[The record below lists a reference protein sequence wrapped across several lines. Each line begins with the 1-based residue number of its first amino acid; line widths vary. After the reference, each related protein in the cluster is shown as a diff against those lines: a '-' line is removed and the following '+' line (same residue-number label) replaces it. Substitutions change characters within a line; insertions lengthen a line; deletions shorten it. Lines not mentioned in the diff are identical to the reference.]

1 MRNKIFRNLDEQIN
15 ILKNKNLI
23 IEDEEQTKQILLKEN
38 YFFISG
44 YRHLLMKNY
53 KDKNFIKGSTFNE
66 LYAIFNFDRHIR
78 NICFK
83 NILIIEN
90 NIKSIISYQLSKKYG
105 FQEKNYL
112 NPTNYTEDP
121 LNAKRVHDV
130 LNKMRKQL
138 AFNGKKHTATMHYM
152 TNYGYIPMWIL
163 VKVLSFGL
171 MSEFYCILKTEDKK
185 EIADMYNMEEK
196 DMEVYLYLLA
206 NFRNLCAHE
215 DILYDHRTQRSIPDN
230 KIHKALQIEKIEEE
244 YKYGKN
250 DLFALIIIF
259 KYMLNTEEFREMIR
273 EISYEIDILDGKID
287 TVPVETIL
295 NRIGFPTNWKKIIE
309 YEVTK
314 WKIKLFIQHQ

>member
-1 MRNKIFRNLDEQIN
+1 MVIKMKNKIFRTLDEQIS
-15 ILKNKNLI
+15 ILKSKNLTVN
-23 IEDEEQTKQILLKEN
+23 DEESAKQILLKEN

-53 KDKNFIKGSTFNE
+53 KDKNFIDGATFDE

-112 NPTNYTEDP
+112 NQNNYTTDP
-121 LNAKRVHDV
+121 LKNRQVHDV

-138 AFNGKKHTATMHYM
+138 AFNGKKHSATMHYM

-171 MSEFYCILKTEDKK
+171 MSEFYCILKTEDKQ
-185 EIADMYNMEEK
+185 EIADLYKISYEE
-196 DMEVYLYLLA
+196 MEVFLYLLA

-215 DILYDHRTQRSIPDN
+215 DILYDHRTQRSIPN
-230 KIHKALQIEKIEEE
+230 NIIHKTLQIEKQEDE
-244 YKYGKN
+244 YIYGKN
-250 DLFALIIIF
+250 DLYALVIIF
-259 KYMLNTEEFREMIR
+259 KYMLEENEFREMIR
-273 EISYEIDILDGKID
+273 EVGYEMDILDGKINCI
-287 TVPVETIL
+287 PVQTIL
-295 NRIGFPTNWKKIIE
+295 NRIGFPTNWRNITDM
-309 YEVTK
+309 EVR
-314 WKIKLFIQHQ
+314 

>member
-1 MRNKIFRNLDEQIN
+1 MRNKIFRTLDEQVE
-15 ILKNKNLI
+15 ILKNKKLQF
-23 IEDEEQTKQILLKEN
+23 EDETKAKQILLKEN

-53 KDKNFIKGSTFNE
+53 KDKNFIEGSKFEE

-112 NPTNYTEDP
+112 NAENYTQDP
-121 LNAKRVHDV
+121 LKARQVRDV
-130 LNKMRKQL
+130 LNKVRKQL
-138 AFNGKKHTATMHYM
+138 AFNGKKHTATMHYI

-171 MSEFYCILKTEDKK
+171 MAEFYCILKTDDKQ
-185 EIADMYNMEEK
+185 EIADLYKMKYE

-230 KIHKALQIEKIEEE
+230 AIHKALDIEKLEEE

-259 KYMLNTEEFREMIR
+259 KYMLEQSEFREMIR
-273 EISYEIDILDGKID
+273 EMSYEIDLLDGKIN
-287 TVPVETIL
+287 TVSIETIL
-295 NRIGFPTNWKKIIE
+295 NRIGFPTNWKEIIT
-309 YEVTK
+309 YEV
-314 WKIKLFIQHQ
+314 IL

>member
-1 MRNKIFRNLDEQIN
+1 MKNKIFRTLDEQIS
-15 ILKNKNLI
+15 ILRNKNLI
-23 IEDEEQTKQILLKEN
+23 IEDEERTKQILLKEN

-53 KDKNFIKGSTFNE
+53 KDKNFLNGSTFEE
-66 LYAIFNFDRHIR
+66 LYSIFNFDRRIR

-121 LNAKRVHDV
+121 LKARQVHDV

-185 EIADMYNMEEK
+185 EIADLYNMRYE
-196 DMEVYLYLLA
+196 DMEVFLYLLA

-230 KIHKALQIEKIEEE
+230 EIHKALDITKIEDE

-259 KYMLNTEEFREMIR
+259 KYMLNKDEFREMIR
-273 EISYEIDILDGKID
+273 EMSYEIDILDGKIN

-295 NRIGFPTNWKKIIE
+295 NRIGFPTNWKKIID
-309 YEVTK
+309 YEVRK
-314 WKIKLFIQHQ
+314 WKKKPYMQHQ

>member
-1 MRNKIFRNLDEQIN
+1 MKNKIFRNLDEQIN
-15 ILKNKNLI
+15 ILKEKDLI
-23 IEDEEQTKQILLKEN
+23 IEDEEKAKQILLREN
-38 YFFISG
+38 YFFLSG

-53 KDKNFIKGSTFNE
+53 KDKKFIQGATFDE
-66 LYAIFNFDRHIR
+66 LYSIFNFDRRIR

-112 NPTNYTEDP
+112 NQTNYTSDP
-121 LNAKRVHDV
+121 LKAKQVHDV

-138 AFNGKKHTATMHYM
+138 AFNGKKHSATMHYL

-171 MSEFYCILKTEDKK
+171 MSEFYCILKNEDKE
-185 EIADMYNMEEK
+185 EIAELYNMNYE
-196 DMEVYLYLLA
+196 DMEIYLYLLA

-230 KIHKALQIEKIEEE
+230 DIHKTLKIEVNEDE

-250 DLFALIIIF
+250 DLFALMIIF
-259 KYMLNTEEFREMIR
+259 KYMLTPDEFREMIR
-273 EISYEIDILDGKID
+273 EISYEIDILDGKIKI
-287 TVPVETIL
+287 VPTETIL
-295 NRIGFPTNWKKIIE
+295 NRIGFPTNWKDIIN
-309 YEVTK
+309 YEVNK
-314 WKIKLFIQHQ
+314 

>member
-1 MRNKIFRNLDEQIN
+1 MKNKIFRNLDEQIS
-15 ILKNKNLI
+15 ILKQKGLTIN
-23 IEDEEQTKQILLKEN
+23 DEEKTKQILLREN

-53 KDKNFIKGSTFNE
+53 KDKNFIIGSTFDE

-90 NIKSIISYQLSKKYG
+90 NIKSVISYQLSKKYG
-105 FQEKNYL
+105 YQEKNYL

-121 LNAKRVHDV
+121 LKTKQVRDV
-130 LNKMRKQL
+130 LNKVRKQL

-152 TNYGYIPMWIL
+152 SNYGYIPMWIL

-171 MSEFYCILKTEDKK
+171 MSEFYCILKKEDKK
-185 EIADMYNMEEK
+185 EIADIYNINYENME
-196 DMEVYLYLLA
+196 VFLYLLA

-215 DILYDHRTQRSIPDN
+215 DILYDHRTQRAIPDN
-230 KIHKALQIEKIEEE
+230 KIHKILEIEKQDEE
-244 YKYGKN
+244 YKYGKK

-259 KYMLNTEEFREMIR
+259 KYMLTEEEFREMIR
-273 EISYEIDILDGKID
+273 EMSYEIDILDGKID
-287 TVPVETIL
+287 IVSTETIL
-295 NRIGFPTNWKKIIE
+295 NRIGFPSNWKKIIDLE
-309 YEVTK
+309 A
-314 WKIKLFIQHQ
+314 

>member
-1 MRNKIFRNLDEQIN
+1 MKNKIFKNLDEQIN
-15 ILKNKNLI
+15 ILKEKDLI
-23 IEDEEQTKQILLKEN
+23 ISNEGEAKEILLKEN

-53 KDKNFIKGSTFNE
+53 RDKNFIKGSTFDE
-66 LYAIFNFDRHIR
+66 LYAIFNFDRYIR

-112 NPTNYTEDP
+112 NANNYTQDE
-121 LNAKRVHDV
+121 LKNKQVRDV

-138 AFNGKKHTATMHYM
+138 AFNGKKHTATMHYI

-171 MSEFYCILKTEDKK
+171 MAEFYCILKTEDKE
-185 EIADMYNMEEK
+185 EISNLYNMNNSQ
-196 DMEVYLYLLA
+196 MEIYLYLLA

-215 DILYDHRTQRSIPDN
+215 DILYDHRTQRTIPDN
-230 KIHKALQIEKIEEE
+230 IIHKNLKIEKQENE
-244 YKYGKN
+244 YMHGKN

-259 KYMLNTEEFREMIR
+259 KYMLAKDQFREMMR
-273 EISYEIDILDGKID
+273 EISYEIDILNGKIKS
-287 TVPVETIL
+287 VSIETIL
-295 NRIGFPTNWKKIIE
+295 NRIGFPTNWKEIIE
-309 YEVTK
+309 LEVR
-314 WKIKLFIQHQ
+314 

>member
-1 MRNKIFRNLDEQIN
+1 MVIKMKNKIFRTLDEQID
-15 ILKNKNLI
+15 ILKSKDLTI
-23 IEDEEQTKQILLKEN
+23 TDEEQTKNILLKEN

-53 KDKNFIKGSTFNE
+53 KDKKFIKGATFDE

-112 NPTNYTEDP
+112 NANNYTDDP
-121 LNAKRVHDV
+121 LKARQVHDV

-152 TNYGYIPMWIL
+152 THYGYIPMWIL

-171 MSEFYCILKTEDKK
+171 MSEFYCILRTEDKK
-185 EIADMYNMEEK
+185 EIADVYNMKYE
-196 DMEVYLYLLA
+196 DMEIFLYLLA

-230 KIHKALQIEKIEEE
+230 NIHKMLNIEKQEDE

-259 KYMLNTEEFREMIR
+259 KYMLNKDEFREMIR
-273 EISYEIDILDGKID
+273 EMSYEIDILDGKID
-287 TVPVETIL
+287 TVPIETIL
-295 NRIGFPTNWKKIIE
+295 NRIGFPITWKEIITN
-309 YEVTK
+309 EVVK
-314 WKIKLFIQHQ
+314 

>member
-1 MRNKIFRNLDEQIN
+1 MKNKIFRTLDEQIN
-15 ILKNKNLI
+15 ILRSKDLTI
-23 IEDEEQTKQILLKEN
+23 TDEEYTKNILLKEN

-44 YRHLLMKNY
+44 YRHLLMQNY
-53 KDKNFIKGSTFNE
+53 KDKKFIQGSTFEE

-83 NILIIEN
+83 NILILEN

-112 NPTNYTEDP
+112 NPSNYTEDP
-121 LNAKRVHDV
+121 QKERQVRDV

-138 AFNGKKHTATMHYM
+138 AFNGKKHSATMHYM

-171 MSEFYCILKTEDKK
+171 MAEFYCILKTEDKK
-185 EIADMYNMEEK
+185 EIAEIYNMK
-196 DMEVYLYLLA
+196 YQDMEVFLYLLS

-230 KIHKALQIEKIEEE
+230 IIHKKLQIEKQEDE

-259 KYMLNTEEFREMIR
+259 KYMLGTEEFREMIR
-273 EISYEIDILDGKID
+273 ELGYEIDVLDGKVNI
-287 TVPVETIL
+287 VPIETIL
-295 NRIGFPTNWKKIIE
+295 NRIGFPANWKEIITIE
-309 YEVTK
+309 A
-314 WKIKLFIQHQ
+314 I

>member
-1 MRNKIFRNLDEQIN
+1 MVINMKNKIFRTLDEQIS
-15 ILKNKNLI
+15 ILKSKDLT
-23 IEDEEQTKQILLKEN
+23 IENEEQAKQILLREN

-53 KDKNFIKGSTFNE
+53 KDKKFIKGATFEE
-66 LYAIFNFDRHIR
+66 LYAIFYFDRHIR

-112 NPTNYTEDP
+112 SPNNYTQDP
-121 LNAKRVHDV
+121 LKGRQVRDV

-138 AFNGKKHTATMHYM
+138 AFNGKKHTATMHYL

-171 MSEFYCILKTEDKK
+171 MSEFYCILKTEDKQ
-185 EIADMYNMEEK
+185 EISALYNIEYEEL
-196 DMEVYLYLLA
+196 EVFLYLLA

-215 DILYDHRTQRSIPDN
+215 DILYDHRTQRPIPNND
-230 KIHKALQIEKIEEE
+230 IHQKLKIEKIEEE

-259 KYMLNTEEFREMIR
+259 KYMLKEDEFREIIK
-273 EISYEIDILDGKID
+273 EISKEIDVLNEKINI
-287 TVPVETIL
+287 VPIETIL
-295 NRIGFPTNWKKIIE
+295 NRIGFPINWKDIID
-309 YEVTK
+309 YEVK
-314 WKIKLFIQHQ
+314 

>member
-1 MRNKIFRNLDEQIN
+1 MKNKIFKNLDEQIK
-15 ILKNKNLI
+15 ILKEKDLVI
-23 IEDEEQTKQILLKEN
+23 KDEEQAKQILLREN

-53 KDKNFIKGSTFNE
+53 KDKNFIKGSTFEE

-112 NPTNYTEDP
+112 NPNNYTEDA
-121 LNAKRVHDV
+121 LKTKQVHDV

-138 AFNGKKHTATMHYM
+138 AFNGKKHTATMHYL

-171 MSEFYCILKTEDKK
+171 MAEFYCILKQEDKQ
-185 EIADMYNMEEK
+185 EIAELYNMNYQE
-196 DMEVYLYLLA
+196 MEVYLYLLA

-215 DILYDHRTQRSIPDN
+215 DILYDHRTQRSIPN
-230 KIHKALQIEKIEEE
+230 NNIHKELKIEKLEDE
-244 YKYGKN
+244 YRYGKN

-259 KYMLNTEEFREMIR
+259 KYMLTKDEFREMIR
-273 EISYEIDILDGKID
+273 ETSYEIDKLDGKID

-295 NRIGFPTNWKKIIE
+295 NRIGFPTNWKEIIN
-309 YEVTK
+309 YEVRK
-314 WKIKLFIQHQ
+314 WKIK

>member
-1 MRNKIFRNLDEQIN
+1 MK
-15 ILKNKNLI
+15 
-23 IEDEEQTKQILLKEN
+23 THKE
-38 YFFISG
+38 
-44 YRHLLMKNY
+44 RK
-53 KDKNFIKGSTFNE
+53 FIKGSTFEE

-83 NILIIEN
+83 NILIVEN

-112 NPTNYTEDP
+112 SPNNYTQDP
-121 LNAKRVHDV
+121 LKTRQVHDV

-138 AFNGKKHTATMHYM
+138 AFNGKKHTATMHYL

-171 MSEFYCILKTEDKK
+171 MSEFYCILKTEDKQ
-185 EIADMYNMEEK
+185 EIAELYNVKYEE
-196 DMEVYLYLLA
+196 MEVFLYLLA

-215 DILYDHRTQRSIPDN
+215 DILYDHRTQRSIPN
-230 KIHKALQIEKIEEE
+230 NEIHKKLNIEKIEEQ

-259 KYMLNTEEFREMIR
+259 KYMLREEEFREMIR
-273 EISYEIDILDGKID
+273 EMSYEIDLLDGKIN

-295 NRIGFPTNWKKIIE
+295 NRIGFPINWKEIID
-309 YEVTK
+309 
-314 WKIKLFIQHQ
+314 

>member
-1 MRNKIFRNLDEQIN
+1 MNKIFRTLDEQIN
-15 ILKNKNLI
+15 ILKSKGLT
-23 IEDEEQTKQILLKEN
+23 IEDEERTKQILLKEN

-53 KDKNFIKGSTFNE
+53 KDKNFVKGSTFDE
-66 LYAIFNFDRHIR
+66 LYSIFNFDRHIR

-90 NIKSIISYQLSKKYG
+90 NIKSIISYELSKKYG

-112 NPTNYTEDP
+112 NPTNYTADP
-121 LNAKRVHDV
+121 LKTRQVHDV

-138 AFNGKKHTATMHYM
+138 AFNGKKHSATMHYL

-171 MSEFYCILKTEDKK
+171 MSEFYCILKTEDKQ
-185 EIADMYNMEEK
+185 EIANLYNIKYEDIEI
-196 DMEVYLYLLA
+196 YLYLLA

-215 DILYDHRTQRSIPDN
+215 DILYDHRTQRAIPN
-230 KIHKALQIEKIEEE
+230 NLVHKTLNIEKQEGE
-244 YKYGKN
+244 YIYGKN

-259 KYMLNTEEFREMIR
+259 KYMLEETEFREMIR
-273 EISYEIDILDGKID
+273 EMSYEIDILEGRIKS
-287 TVPVETIL
+287 VPVESVL
-295 NRIGFPTNWKKIIE
+295 NRIGFPTNWRKIIDME
-309 YEVTK
+309 A
-314 WKIKLFIQHQ
+314 IK

>member
-1 MRNKIFRNLDEQIN
+1 MKNKIFRTLDEQVD
-15 ILKNKNLI
+15 ILRSKDLTI
-23 IEDEEQTKQILLKEN
+23 TDEEETKRILLKEN

-53 KDKNFIKGSTFNE
+53 KDKKFIPGATFEE
-66 LYAIFNFDRHIR
+66 LYSIFNFDRHIR

-90 NIKSIISYQLSKKYG
+90 NIKSITSYQLSKKYG

-112 NPTNYTEDP
+112 NPTNYTGDNTKE
-121 LNAKRVHDV
+121 RQVRDV

-138 AFNGKKHTATMHYM
+138 AFNGKKHSATMHYM

-171 MSEFYCILKTEDKK
+171 MSEFYCILRTEDKK
-185 EIADMYNMEEK
+185 EIADIYKLKYE
-196 DMEVYLYLLA
+196 DMEVFLYLLA

-230 KIHKALQIEKIEEE
+230 SIHKMLNIEKQEDE

-259 KYMLNTEEFREMIR
+259 KYMLSPDEFREMIR
-273 EISYEIDILDGKID
+273 EMSYEIDILKGKINS
-287 TVPVETIL
+287 VPVETVL
-295 NRIGFPTNWKKIIE
+295 NRIGFPMNWKEIIP
-309 YEVTK
+309 YEV
-314 WKIKLFIQHQ
+314 I

>member
-1 MRNKIFRNLDEQIN
+1 MKNKIFRNLDEQIN
-15 ILKNKNLI
+15 ILRNKDLTI
-23 IEDEEQTKQILLKEN
+23 QDEDRTKQILLKEN

-53 KDKNFIKGSTFNE
+53 KDKKFIKGATFEE

-105 FQEKNYL
+105 FQEKTYL
-112 NPTNYTEDP
+112 NPNNYTSDP
-121 LNAKRVHDV
+121 MKTRQVHDV

-138 AFNGKKHTATMHYM
+138 AFNGKKHTATMHYL

-171 MSEFYCILKTEDKK
+171 MSEFYCILKTEDKQ
-185 EIADMYNMEEK
+185 EIADLYKMQYE
-196 DMEVYLYLLA
+196 DMEIYLYLLA

-230 KIHKALQIEKIEEE
+230 NIHKKLNIEKIDEE

-250 DLFALIIIF
+250 DLFALVIIF
-259 KYMLNTEEFREMIR
+259 KNMLSADEFREMIR
-273 EISYEIDILDGKID
+273 EMSYEIDLLEGKIK
-287 TVPVETIL
+287 TVPVKTLL
-295 NRIGFPTNWKKIIE
+295 NRIGFPTNWKEIIN
-309 YEVTK
+309 YEV
-314 WKIKLFIQHQ
+314 IQ

>member
-1 MRNKIFRNLDEQIN
+1 MKNKIFRTLDEQIS
-15 ILKNKNLI
+15 ILRSKNLTI
-23 IEDEEQTKQILLKEN
+23 KDEEATKQILLKEN

-53 KDKNFIKGSTFNE
+53 RDKNFIEGSTFEE
-66 LYAIFNFDRHIR
+66 LYAIFNFDRNIR

-83 NILIIEN
+83 HILIIEN
-90 NIKSIISYQLSKKYG
+90 NIKSIISYELSKKYG

-112 NPTNYTEDP
+112 NPSNYTTEE
-121 LNAKRVHDV
+121 LKTRQVHDV
-130 LNKMRKQL
+130 LNKMRKQM

-171 MSEFYCILKTEDKK
+171 MSEFYCILKQEDKQ
-185 EIADMYNMEEK
+185 EIASLYNMSYEN
-196 DMEVYLYLLA
+196 MEVFLYLLA

-230 KIHKALQIEKIEEE
+230 VIHKTLNIEQHEGE
-244 YKYGKN
+244 YIYGKN

-259 KYMLNTEEFREMIR
+259 KYMLNEAEFREMIR
-273 EISYEIDILDGKID
+273 EMSYEIDILDGKID

-295 NRIGFPTNWKKIIE
+295 NRIGFPTNWKEIITM
-309 YEVTK
+309 EVRS
-314 WKIKLFIQHQ
+314 WKIK

>member
-1 MRNKIFRNLDEQIN
+1 MKNKIFRNLDEQIS
-15 ILKNKNLI
+15 ILKSKDLI
-23 IEDEEQTKQILLKEN
+23 INDEETAKQILLKEN

-53 KDKNFIKGSTFNE
+53 KDKKFIKGATFEE
-66 LYAIFNFDRHIR
+66 LYSIFNFDRHIR

-105 FQEKNYL
+105 YQEKNYL
-112 NPTNYTEDP
+112 NSDNYTQDP
-121 LNAKRVHDV
+121 LKIRQVHDV

-138 AFNGKKHTATMHYM
+138 AFNGKKHTATMHYI

-171 MSEFYCILKTEDKK
+171 MSEYYCILKTEDKQ
-185 EIADMYNMEEK
+185 EIAELYNTNSQEIEI
-196 DMEVYLYLLA
+196 YLYLLS

-230 KIHKALQIEKIEEE
+230 DIHKKLQIEKIENE
-244 YKYGKN
+244 YRYGKN

-259 KYMLNTEEFREMIR
+259 KKMLNRNEFREMIR
-273 EISYEIDILDGKID
+273 EISYEIDILQGKIKI
-287 TVPVETIL
+287 VPVETIL
-295 NRIGFPTNWKKIIE
+295 NRIGFPTNWKEIID
-309 YEVTK
+309 YEAR
-314 WKIKLFIQHQ
+314 I

>member
-1 MRNKIFRNLDEQIN
+1 MKNKIFRTLDEQVD
-15 ILKNKNLI
+15 ILRSKDLTI
-23 IEDEEQTKQILLKEN
+23 TDEEETKRILLKEN

-53 KDKNFIKGSTFNE
+53 KDKKFIPGATFEE
-66 LYAIFNFDRHIR
+66 LYSIFNFDRHIR

-90 NIKSIISYQLSKKYG
+90 NIKSITSYQLSKKYG

-112 NPTNYTEDP
+112 NPTNYTGDNTKE
-121 LNAKRVHDV
+121 RQVRDV

-138 AFNGKKHTATMHYM
+138 AFNGKKHSATMHYM

-171 MSEFYCILKTEDKK
+171 MSEFYCILRTEDKK
-185 EIADMYNMEEK
+185 EIADIYKLRYE
-196 DMEVYLYLLA
+196 DMEVFLYLLA

-230 KIHKALQIEKIEEE
+230 NIHKMLNIEKQEEE

-259 KYMLNTEEFREMIR
+259 KYMLSPDEFREMIR
-273 EISYEIDILDGKID
+273 EMSYEIDILKGKINS
-287 TVPVETIL
+287 VPVETVL
-295 NRIGFPTNWKKIIE
+295 NRIGFPMNWKEIIP
-309 YEVTK
+309 YEV
-314 WKIKLFIQHQ
+314 I

>member
-1 MRNKIFRNLDEQIN
+1 MKNKIFRTLEEQIE
-15 ILKNKNLI
+15 ILKNKNL
-23 IEDEEQTKQILLKEN
+23 EFTDETQAKEILLKEN

-53 KDKNFIKGSTFNE
+53 KDKNFIKGAKFEE
-66 LYAIFNFDRHIR
+66 LYAIFKFDRHIR

-83 NILIIEN
+83 NILVIEN

-112 NPTNYTEDP
+112 NADNYTQDP
-121 LNAKRVHDV
+121 LKVRQVRDV
-130 LNKMRKQL
+130 LNKVRKQL

-171 MSEFYCILKTEDKK
+171 MSEFYCILKQEDKQ
-185 EIADMYNMEEK
+185 EIANLYKMNTEEMEI
-196 DMEVYLYLLA
+196 YLYLLA

-230 KIHKALQIEKIEEE
+230 YIHKTLDIEKIEDN

-259 KYMLNTEEFREMIR
+259 KYMLAPTEFRDMIR
-273 EISYEIDILDGKID
+273 EMSYEIELLDAKID
-287 TVPVETIL
+287 TVPLETLL
-295 NRIGFPTNWKKIIE
+295 NRIGFPTNWKKIIDL
-309 YEVTK
+309 EVRK
-314 WKIKLFIQHQ
+314 

>member
-1 MRNKIFRNLDEQIN
+1 MKNKIFRTLDEQID
-15 ILKNKNLI
+15 ILKSKDLI
-23 IEDEEQTKQILLKEN
+23 IQDEAKAKNILLKEN

-53 KDKNFIKGSTFNE
+53 KDKKFIKGATFDE
-66 LYAIFNFDRHIR
+66 LYSIFRFDRYTR

-112 NPTNYTEDP
+112 NPDNYTQDP
-121 LNAKRVHDV
+121 LKSRQVHDV
-130 LNKMRKQL
+130 LNKVRKQL
-138 AFNGKKHTATMHYM
+138 AFNGKKHTATMHYL

-171 MSEFYCILKTEDKK
+171 MAEFYCILKQEDKQ
-185 EIADMYNMEEK
+185 EIADQYKMKYE

-230 KIHKALQIEKIEEE
+230 SVHKALKIEQQENE
-244 YKYGKN
+244 YIYGKN

-259 KYMLNTEEFREMIR
+259 KYMLTQDEFREMIR
-273 EISYEIDILDGKID
+273 EMSYEIDILEGKIK
-287 TVPVETIL
+287 TIPVETIL
-295 NRIGFPTNWKKIIE
+295 NRIGFPTNWKEIIN
-309 YEVTK
+309 YEVVR
-314 WKIKLFIQHQ
+314 

>member
-1 MRNKIFRNLDEQIN
+1 MNKIFKNLDEQIN
-15 ILKNKNLI
+15 ILKTKDLI
-23 IEDEEQTKQILLKEN
+23 INDEERAKEILLREN

-53 KDKNFIKGSTFNE
+53 KDKKFIKGATFDE
-66 LYAIFNFDRHIR
+66 LYSIFNFDRRIR
-78 NICFK
+78 NVCFK

-112 NPTNYTEDP
+112 NPDNYTKDP
-121 LNAKRVHDV
+121 LKTRQVHDV

-138 AFNGKKHTATMHYM
+138 AFNGKKHSATMHYL

-171 MSEFYCILKTEDKK
+171 MAEFYCILTHEDKQ
-185 EIADMYNMEEK
+185 EIASLYHMTVE

-215 DILYDHRTQRSIPDN
+215 DILYDHRTQRSIPN
-230 KIHKALQIEKIEEE
+230 NIIHKNLQIEKIDEE

-259 KYMLNTEEFREMIR
+259 KFMLTEEEFREMIR
-273 EISYEIDILDGKID
+273 EMSYEIDILHGKVK
-287 TVPVETIL
+287 TVSVEIIL
-295 NRIGFPTNWKKIIE
+295 NRIGFPTNWKEIITME
-309 YEVTK
+309 ANNEQY
-314 WKIKLFIQHQ
+314 

>member
-1 MRNKIFRNLDEQIN
+1 MKNKIFRTLEEQIS
-15 ILKNKNLI
+15 ILKNKDLK
-23 IEDEEQTKQILLKEN
+23 IENEEQAKQILLKEN

-53 KDKNFIKGSTFNE
+53 KDKTFIKGATFNE
-66 LYAIFNFDRHIR
+66 LYGIFNFDRHIR

-112 NPTNYTEDP
+112 NPDNYTQDP
-121 LNAKRVHDV
+121 IKAKQVHDV

-138 AFNGKKHTATMHYM
+138 AFNGKKHSATMHYL

-171 MSEFYCILKTEDKK
+171 MSEFYCILKTEDKQ
-185 EIADMYNMEEK
+185 EIADMYNIKLEE
-196 DMEVYLYLLA
+196 MEVYLYLLA

-230 KIHKALQIEKIEEE
+230 DIHKTLNIEKMEEV

-250 DLFALIIIF
+250 DLFALMIIF
-259 KYMLNTEEFREMIR
+259 KYMLSKEEFREMIR
-273 EISYEIDILDGKID
+273 EMNYEIDILEGKID
-287 TVPVETIL
+287 VVPVETIL
-295 NRIGFPTNWKKIIE
+295 NRIGFPTNWKEIID
-309 YEVTK
+309 YEVK
-314 WKIKLFIQHQ
+314 Q

>member
-1 MRNKIFRNLDEQIN
+1 MKNKIFRTLDEQIN
-15 ILKNKNLI
+15 ILRNKNLI
-23 IEDEEQTKQILLKEN
+23 INDEEKAKQILLKEN

-44 YRHLLMKNY
+44 YRHLLMKNFR
-53 KDKNFIKGSTFNE
+53 DKNFLNGSTFDE
-66 LYAIFNFDRHIR
+66 LYAVFNFDRYIR

-90 NIKSIISYQLSKKYG
+90 NIKSVISYQLSKKYG

-112 NPTNYTEDP
+112 NSTNYTEDP
-121 LNAKRVHDV
+121 LKSRQVHDV

-185 EIADMYNMEEK
+185 EIADLYNISYE

-215 DILYDHRTQRSIPDN
+215 DILYDHRTQRSIHDN
-230 KIHKALQIEKIEEE
+230 EIHKALNIEKIEEE

-259 KYMLNTEEFREMIR
+259 KYMLTEGQFREMIR
-273 EISYEIDILDGKID
+273 EMSYEIDILDGKID
-287 TVPVETIL
+287 TVPIETIL
-295 NRIGFPTNWKKIIE
+295 NRIGFPSNWKEIIN
-309 YEVTK
+309 YEVK
-314 WKIKLFIQHQ
+314 K

>member
-1 MRNKIFRNLDEQIN
+1 MKNKIFRNLDEQIK
-15 ILKNKNLI
+15 ILKEKNLT
-23 IEDEEQTKQILLKEN
+23 IEDEQRTKHILLKEN

-53 KDKNFIKGSTFNE
+53 KDKNFISGSTFEE

-112 NPTNYTEDP
+112 NPNNYTEDP
-121 LNAKRVHDV
+121 LKTRQVHDV
-130 LNKMRKQL
+130 LNKMRKQQ
-138 AFNGKKHTATMHYM
+138 AFNGKKHTATMHYI

-171 MSEFYCILKTEDKK
+171 MSEFYCILKIEDKQ
-185 EIADMYNMEEK
+185 EIARLYNMNYE
-196 DMEVYLYLLA
+196 DIEVYLYLLA

-215 DILYDHRTQRSIPDN
+215 DILYDHRTQRSIPN
-230 KIHKALQIEKIEEE
+230 NEIHKILNIEKQEDE

-259 KYMLNTEEFREMIR
+259 KYMLEKDEFREMIR
-273 EISYEIDILDGKID
+273 EINYEIDVLDGKID
-287 TVPVETIL
+287 IIPIETIL
-295 NRIGFPTNWKKIIE
+295 NRIGFPTNWKEIID
-309 YEVTK
+309 YEVNK
-314 WKIKLFIQHQ
+314 

>member
-1 MRNKIFRNLDEQIN
+1 MKNKIFRNLDEQIN
-15 ILKNKNLI
+15 ILKNKDLTI
-23 IEDEEQTKQILLKEN
+23 KDEEQVKQILLREN

-53 KDKNFIKGSTFNE
+53 KDKTFIKGSTFEE

-90 NIKSIISYQLSKKYG
+90 NIKSIVSYQLSKKYG

-112 NPTNYTEDP
+112 NPKNYTEDP
-121 LNAKRVHDV
+121 IKLRQVHDV

-138 AFNGKKHTATMHYM
+138 AFNGKKHTATMHYL

-171 MSEFYCILKTEDKK
+171 MSEFYCILKQEDKQ
-185 EIADMYNMEEK
+185 EIADLYNINHQE
-196 DMEVYLYLLA
+196 MEVFLYLLA
-206 NFRNLCAHE
+206 NFRNICAHE

-230 KIHKALQIEKIEEE
+230 NIHKTLKIEKQEDE

-259 KYMLNTEEFREMIR
+259 KYMLTKDEFRETIR
-273 EISYEIDILDGKID
+273 EISYEIDILDGKIN
-287 TVPVETIL
+287 TVTIETIL
-295 NRIGFPTNWKKIIE
+295 NRIGFPTNWKEIIN
-309 YEVTK
+309 YEV
-314 WKIKLFIQHQ
+314 I